1 MNLRRRGF
9 LAGLGAALAAP
20 AIVRTAGLL
29 MPIRPAIIEPEGWD
43 VIITD
48 VHAWQGGA
56 FEIDVNDG
64 FEMPPGWRFITA
76 RQDENGVE
84 LYRDGVR
91 LPDDMQPGWIDEAGR
106 WYRRDE

>member
-20 AIVRTAGLL
+20 AIIRTPGLL
-29 MPIRPAIIEPEGWD
+29 MPIRSLILEPEGWD
-43 VIITD
+43 VIVTD
-48 VHAWQGGA
+48 VHAWKGA
-56 FEIDVNDG
+56 EIDWNDP
-64 FEMPPGWRFITA
+64 FVLPNGWKMITA

-91 LPDDMQPGWIDEAGR
+91 LPDDMQPGWFYEVS
-106 WYRRDE
+106 E